1 MYLNRYIIEFEE
13 KYYAAN
19 SGISNI
25 NEAMAIVDNDTLVSS
40 SDVKEQYEI
49 TDTYDGVYISYNW
62 ESPSSHIVDHL
73 CFVLESKGI
82 AYQRDKKDCNY
93 RDNIKSFMDAIRKG
107 DTIVVVFSRPYLKS
121 PNCMYELSGILEN
134 ENYCSKIIPLVMDD
148 TIRDSLFYVDLV
160 KYWKDKKDKQE
171 EVVLKLRNVD
181 PDMEEPEVEILNN
194 MEAIYRILPKIKD
207 YIQCINTDNIDSL
220 SASHFKSIIDEIK
233 SNKAH

>member
-1 MYLNRYIIEFEE
+1 
-13 KYYAAN
+13 
-19 SGISNI
+19 
-25 NEAMAIVDNDTLVSS
+25 
-40 SDVKEQYEI
+40 
-49 TDTYDGVYISYNW
+49 
-62 ESPSSHIVDHL
+62 
-73 CFVLESKGI
+73 
-82 AYQRDKKDCNY
+82 
-93 RDNIKSFMDAIRKG
+93 MDAIRKG

-171 EVVLKLRNVD
+171 EVVLKLRNID